1 MSKDGFVFYKSFAD
15 AINRL
20 DEQEQLQAYKA
31 LIDYG
36 CYGIEHECTGMVG
49 IIFDMAKPQIDA
61 NNRRYENGK
70 KGAKYGK
77 LGGRPKKQSENPIGV
92 IDKNP
97 IGVFEEK
104 PKAKESRAFI
114 PPSIEQVRAY
124 CASRHN
130 NVDAEA
136 FVDFYSSKG
145 WMIGK
150 NKMKD
155 WKSAVRTWERGD
167 NRGAKVSKIEIDPK
181 LRAFQASNEVVDWG
195 M

>member
-20 DEQEQLQAYKA
+20 DEQEQLQAFKA

-36 CYGIEHECTGMVG
+36 CYGIEHECTGIVG

-61 NNRRYENGK
+61 NKRRYENGK
-70 KGAKYGK
+70 KGAEFGK
-77 LGGRPKKQSENPIGV
+77 LGGRPKKQTENPIGV

-104 PKAKESRAFI
+104 PKAKESRVFI
-114 PPSIEQVRAY
+114 PPSVEQVRAY